1 MNKNKLSFSNSENF
15 EPIQTELLW
24 RDLLTGSKTF
34 LNTLFSFLTFFGGL
48 NFIVVGVKS
57 FVIDNAINVPKFL
70 NLESSALDISFF
82 PQGLSML
89 FYGVVG
95 VLFSLYLGLLLIL
108 DVGSG
113 YNEFNKETQTITL
126 FRKGFPGKYRR
137 IFISLSFSEVQSLQ
151 LKIFQGLNNQKATLF
166 LKIKGKKDL
175 VLNEQSRYVPLNEL
189 ERISARLAD
198 FLQVPLEITN
208 QL

>member
-1 MNKNKLSFSNSENF
+1 MNKTKLSFSSPEDL
-15 EPIQTELLW
+15 EPIQTESLW
-24 RDLLTGSKTF
+24 RDFLTGSKTF
-34 LNTLFSFLTFFGGL
+34 LNTLFAFLTFFGGF
-48 NFIVVGVKS
+48 NFIIVGIKS
-57 FVIDNAINVPKFL
+57 FIIDNAIEVPQFL
-70 NLESSALDISFF
+70 NLDKTNLDISFF

-95 VLFSLYLGLLLIL
+95 VLFSLYLGLLLLL

-113 YNEFNKETQTITL
+113 YNEFNKDTQTITL

-137 IFISLSFSEVQSLQ
+137 IFITLSFSEVQSLQ

>member
-34 LNTLFSFLTFFGGL
+34 LNSLFSFLTFFGGL

-57 FVIDNAINVPKFL
+57 FVIDNSINVPKFL
-70 NLESSALDISFF
+70 NLGSSALDISFF

-89 FYGVVG
+89 FYGLVG

-166 LKIKGKKDL
+166 LKIIGKKDL